1 MHRKISDRVYWVGA
15 QDWDRR
21 LFDEL
26 IPLPQGT
33 SYNSYLVRG
42 GSKTALVDAV
52 DPPKLPDLLKNLK
65 GLDAKKIDYIVA
77 NHCEQDH
84 SGAIPALLEKHPE
97 AKVATNAKC
106 RDLLKDHLHIPD
118 DKFLVLGE
126 GEKLDLGGV
135 ALEFILAPWVHWPET
150 QFTWL
155 PQEKTLFTCD
165 FLGSH
170 LATTALYSNRDEVL
184 AGARRY
190 YAEIM
195 MPFRTSQPK
204 YLDKIDSLSPEFICP
219 SHGPIHKKPFFI
231 MDAYREWSSDK
242 VKNIVVL
249 PWVSMHGSTE
259 AMVNHLMDALIVRG
273 VDVKPFK
280 LTEADTGELASALV
294 DAATV
299 VLGTSTAL
307 VGPHPKGL
315 YAAAL
320 VGALRPKTKYIS
332 LIGSYGWGTKAPETV
347 KSLLAN
353 LKAEMLEPVYIKG
366 APREEDFAALD
377 KLADA
382 IAERHKSLGKR
393 E

>member
-1 MHRKISDRVYWVGA
+1 MHRNISEKVYWVGA

-33 SYNSYLVRG
+33 SYNSYLVN
-42 GSKTALVDAV
+42 GSSKNALIDAV
-52 DPPKLPDLLKNLK
+52 DPTKCSELLENLK
-65 GLDAKKIDYIVA
+65 ALGVSKLDYIVA

-84 SGAIPALLEKHPE
+84 SGAIPTLLDKYPE

-106 RDLLKDHLHIPD
+106 RDLLKDHLHIAD
-118 DKFLVLGE
+118 EKFLVLAE
-126 GEKLDLGGV
+126 GERLDLGGLS
-135 ALEFILAPWVHWPET
+135 LEFILAPWVHWPET

-155 PQEKTLFTCD
+155 REEKILFTCD

-170 LATTALYSNRDEVL
+170 LATSSLYADKDEVL

-204 YLDKIDSLSPEFICP
+204 YLDRIEALSPELICP
-219 SHGPIHKKPFFI
+219 SHGPIHKRPFFI

-259 AMVNHLMDALIVRG
+259 AMAYHLTDALIARG
-273 VDVKPFK
+273 VEVKPFN
-280 LTEADTGELASALV
+280 LTVADLGELASALV

-299 VLGTSTAL
+299 VLGASTAL

-320 VGALRPKTKYIS
+320 VGALRPKTRFLS
-332 LIGSYGWGTKAPETV
+332 LIGSYGWGTKAPETI

-366 APREEDFAALD
+366 APREEDFASLD

-382 IAERHKSLGKR
+382 ILERHKRIGIV
-393 E
+393 

>member
-1 MHRKISDRVYWVGA
+1 MHRKISDSVHWVGVP
-15 QDWDRR
+15 DWDRR

-33 SYNSYLVRG
+33 SYNSYLVQ
-42 GSKTALVDAV
+42 GSTRAALIDTV
-52 DPPKLPDLLKNLK
+52 DPPKFGELWANLK
-65 GLDAKKIDYIVA
+65 ALGVQNIDYIVA

-84 SGAIPALLEKHPE
+84 SGSIPMLLERFPQ

-106 RDLLKDHLHIPD
+106 RDLLQDHLNLPSE
-118 DKFLVLGE
+118 KFLVLAE
-126 GEKLDLGGV
+126 GQKLELGGLS
-135 ALEFILAPWVHWPET
+135 LEFILAPWVHWPET

-155 PQEKTLFTCD
+155 REEKVLFTCD

-170 LATTALYSNRDEVL
+170 LATSSLFAERDEVL
-184 AGARRY
+184 SGARRY

-195 MPFRTSQPK
+195 MPFRSSQPK
-204 YLDKIDSLSPEFICP
+204 YLDKIESLLPDFICT
-219 SHGPIHKKPFFI
+219 SHGPVHKKPFFI
-231 MDAYREWSSDK
+231 MDAYRQWSSDE

-259 AMVNHLMDALIVRG
+259 AMVCHLIEALVDRRI
-273 VDVKPFK
+273 DVKPFK
-280 LTEADTGELASALV
+280 LSEADTGELASALV

-307 VGPHPKGL
+307 VGPHPQGL

-320 VGALRPKTKYIS
+320 MGALRPKTRFIS

-347 KSLLAN
+347 KALLSN

-366 APREEDFAALD
+366 APRAEDYKALD
-377 KLADA
+377 RLADTILEKHRGIG
-382 IAERHKSLGKR
+382 IA
-393 E
+393 

>member
-1 MHRKISDRVYWVGA
+1 MNRKITEHVHWVGVP
-15 QDWDRR
+15 DWDRR

-42 GSKTALVDAV
+42 STRAALIDTV
-52 DPPKLPDLLKNLK
+52 DPPKFGKLWANLK
-65 GLDAKKIDYIVA
+65 ALGVQNIDYIVA

-84 SGAIPALLEKHPE
+84 SGSIPMLLERFPQ

-106 RDLLKDHLHIPD
+106 RDMLQDHLHIPNE
-118 DKFLVLGE
+118 KFLVLAE
-126 GEKLDLGGV
+126 GQKLELGGLS
-135 ALEFILAPWVHWPET
+135 LEFILAPWVHWPET

-155 PQEKTLFTCD
+155 REEKVLFTCD

-170 LATTALYSNRDEVL
+170 LATSSLFAERDEVL

-195 MPFRTSQPK
+195 MPFRSSQPK
-204 YLDKIDSLSPEFICP
+204 YLDRIESLGPEFICT
-219 SHGPIHKKPFFI
+219 SHGPVHKKPFFI
-231 MDAYREWSSDK
+231 MDAYRQWSSDE

-259 AMVNHLMDALIVRG
+259 AMVCHLIEALVDRRI
-273 VDVKPFK
+273 DVKPFK
-280 LTEADTGELASALV
+280 LSEADTGELASALV
-294 DAATV
+294 DAGTV

-307 VGPHPKGL
+307 VGPHPQGL

-320 VGALRPKTKYIS
+320 MGALRPKTKFIS

-347 KSLLAN
+347 KALLSN

-366 APREEDFAALD
+366 APRAEDYKALD
-377 KLADA
+377 RLADTILEKHRGIG
-382 IAERHKSLGKR
+382 IA
-393 E
+393 

>member
-1 MHRKISDRVYWVGA
+1 MNRKITEHVHWVGS

-42 GSKTALVDAV
+42 SSKTALIDTV
-52 DPPKLPDLLKNLK
+52 DPPKFPELAANLK
-65 GLDAKKIDYIVA
+65 ALGIEKLDYIVA

-84 SGAIPALLEKHPE
+84 SGSIPMLLERFPQ

-126 GEKLDLGGV
+126 GEKLDLGGLS
-135 ALEFILAPWVHWPET
+135 LETILAPWVHWPET

-155 PQEKTLFTCD
+155 QEEKVLFTCD

-170 LATTALYSNRDEVL
+170 LASSSLFSDRDEVL

-195 MPFRTSQPK
+195 MPFRSSQPK
-204 YLDKIDSLSPEFICP
+204 YLDRIESLSPELICP
-219 SHGPIHKKPFFI
+219 SHGPVHRKPFFI

-259 AMVNHLMDALIVRG
+259 AMAHHLIDSLMVRG
-273 VDVKPFK
+273 VEVKPFK
-280 LTEADTGELASALV
+280 LTETDLGELASALV

-307 VGPHPKGL
+307 VGPHPQGL

-320 VGALRPKTKYIS
+320 VGALRPKTRFLS
-332 LIGSYGWGTKAPETV
+332 LIGSYGWGTKAPEAV

-366 APREEDFAALD
+366 APRVEDFRALD
-377 KLADA
+377 RLADT
-382 IAERHKSLGKR
+382 ILEKHKSIGIV
-393 E
+393 

>member
-1 MHRKISDRVYWVGA
+1 MNRKITDRVWWVGS

-33 SYNSYLVRG
+33 SYNSYLVK
-42 GSKTALVDAV
+42 GSARMALIDAV
-52 DPPKLPDLLKNLK
+52 DPPKFPELAANLK
-65 GLDAKKIDYIVA
+65 ALGVEKLDYVVS

-84 SGAIPALLEKHPE
+84 SGAITMLLERFPE

-106 RDLLKDHLHIPD
+106 RDLLKDHLQLPD
-118 DKFLVLGE
+118 EKFLVLGE
-126 GEKLDLGGV
+126 GERLDLGGLG
-135 ALEFILAPWVHWPET
+135 LEFIMAPWVHWPET

-155 PQEKTLFTCD
+155 REEKVLFTCD

-170 LATTALYSNRDEVL
+170 LATADLYSDRDEVL

-204 YLDKIDSLSPEFICP
+204 YLDRIESLSPELICP
-219 SHGPIHKKPFFI
+219 SHGPVHKKPFFI
-231 MDAYREWSSDK
+231 IDAYREWSSDK

-259 AMVNHLMDALIVRG
+259 AMVRHLINALIERG
-273 VDVKPFK
+273 VGVKPFK
-280 LTEADTGELASALV
+280 LTGADLGELASALV

-307 VGPHPKGL
+307 VGPHPQGL

-320 VGALRPKTKYIS
+320 VGALRPKTKFLS
-332 LIGSYGWGTKAPETV
+332 LIGSYGWGTKAPETI

-366 APREEDFAALD
+366 APRKEDFEALD
-377 KLADA
+377 RLADA
-382 IAERHKSLGKR
+382 ILEKHRGIGVA
-393 E
+393 

>member
-1 MHRKISDRVYWVGA
+1 MHRRITEHVSWVGA

-33 SYNSYLVRG
+33 SYNSYLVK
-42 GSKTALVDAV
+42 GSAQTALIDTV
-52 DPPKLPDLLKNLK
+52 DPPKCPELLANLK
-65 GLDAKKIDYIVA
+65 SLSVERLDYVVA

-84 SGAIPALLEKHPE
+84 SGAITAVLEKFPE
-97 AKVATNAKC
+97 ARVATNAKC

-118 DKFLVLGE
+118 EKFLVLAE
-126 GEKLDLGGV
+126 GEKLDLGGLS
-135 ALEFILAPWVHWPET
+135 LEFIMAPWVHWPET

-155 PQEKTLFTCD
+155 PQDRVLFTCD

-170 LATTALYSNRDEVL
+170 LATSSLFADRDEVL

-204 YLDKIDSLSPEFICP
+204 YLDRIESLSPDYICA
-219 SHGPIHKKPFFI
+219 SHGPVHKRPFFI
-231 MDAYREWSSDK
+231 MDAYREWSSDA

-249 PWVSMHGSTE
+249 PWVSMHGSTQ
-259 AMVNHLMDALIVRG
+259 AMAEHLTEALIARG
-273 VDVKPFK
+273 VEVKPFN
-280 LTEADTGELASALV
+280 LTVADLGELASALV

-320 VGALRPKTKYIS
+320 VGALRPKTKFVS

-377 KLADA
+377 RLAEA
-382 IAERHKSLGKR
+382 ILERHKGIGVA
-393 E
+393 

>member
-1 MHRKISDRVYWVGA
+1 MIRQIKDNVFATGV

-26 IPLPQGT
+26 IPLPEGT

-42 GSKTALVDAV
+42 AHKTALIDTA
-52 DPPKLPDLLKNLK
+52 DPPKYGELLANLRAAGVK
-65 GLDAKKIDYIVA
+65 QLDYIVA
-77 NHCEQDH
+77 NHAEQDH
-84 SGAIPALLEKHPE
+84 SGSIPLLLKEYPQ
-97 AKVATNAKC
+97 AQVVTNPKC
-106 RDLLKDHLHIPD
+106 RD
-118 DKFLVLGE
+118 FLADLGLAAADRVIAKND
-126 GEKLDLGGV
+126 GETLDLGGRT
-135 ALEFILAPWVHWPET
+135 LEFILAPWVHWPET

-155 PQEKTLFTCD
+155 AEDRILFTCD

-170 LATTALYSNRDEVL
+170 LATTKLYAEPGEVL
-184 AGARRY
+184 HGAKRY

-195 MPFRTSQPK
+195 SPFRSSQPK
-204 YLDKIDSLSPEFICP
+204 YLDRIAQLGPELICP
-219 SHGPIHKKPFFI
+219 SHGPVHRKPFFI
-231 MDAYREWSSDK
+231 IDAYREWSSDK

-259 AMVNHLMDALIVRG
+259 AMAYHLIDSLIARG
-273 VDVKPFK
+273 VGVKPFK
-280 LTEADTGELASALV
+280 LTGADLGELASALV

-307 VGPHPKGL
+307 VGPHPQGL

-320 VGALRPKTKYIS
+320 VGALRPKTKFIS
-332 LIGSYGWGTKAPETV
+332 LIGSYGWGTKAPETI

-366 APREEDFAALD
+366 APRAEDFAALD
-377 KLADA
+377 RLADA
-382 IAERHKSLGKR
+382 ILEKHRGIGVA
-393 E
+393 

>member
-1 MHRKISDRVYWVGA
+1 MHRKITDRVYWVGA

-26 IPLPQGT
+26 IALPQGT
-33 SYNSYLVRG
+33 SYNSYLVKG
-42 GSKTALVDAV
+42 GSKNALIDAV
-52 DPPKLPDLLKNLK
+52 DPPKLPELLGNLRSLGVEK
-65 GLDAKKIDYIVA
+65 LDYIVA

-118 DKFLVLGE
+118 DRFLVLAE
-126 GEKLDLGGV
+126 GEKLDLGGLT
-135 ALEFILAPWVHWPET
+135 LEFIMAPWVHWPET

-155 PQEKTLFTCD
+155 AQERVLFTCD

-170 LATTALYSNRDEVL
+170 LATSSLFSDRDEVL
-184 AGARRY
+184 PGARRY

-204 YLDKIDSLSPEFICP
+204 YLDRIESLSPEFICT
-219 SHGPIHKKPFFI
+219 SHGPVHKKPFFI

-259 AMVNHLMDALIVRG
+259 AMAGHLIDSLIARG

-307 VGPHPKGL
+307 VGPHPQGL

-320 VGALRPKTKYIS
+320 VGALRPKTRFLS

-366 APREEDFAALD
+366 APRPEDFAALD
-377 KLADA
+377 RLADA
-382 IAERHKSLGKR
+382 ILEKHRGIGVA
-393 E
+393 

>member
-1 MHRKISDRVYWVGA
+1 MHRKITEHVHWVGA

-33 SYNSYLVRG
+33 SYNSYLVK
-42 GSKTALVDAV
+42 GSAKTALIDTV
-52 DPPKLPDLLKNLK
+52 DPPKLPELLANLK
-65 GLDAKKIDYIVA
+65 ALGVEKLDYVVA

-84 SGAIPALLEKHPE
+84 AGSIPAMLERYPG

-106 RDLLKDHLHIPD
+106 RDLLKDHLHVAD
-118 DKFLVLGE
+118 DRFLVLGE
-126 GEKLDLGGV
+126 GEALDLGGLI
-135 ALEFILAPWVHWPET
+135 LETVLAPWVHWPET

-155 PQEKTLFTCD
+155 REERVLFPCD

-170 LATTALYSNRDEVL
+170 LATSSLYSDRDEVL
-184 AGARRY
+184 PGARRY

-204 YLDKIDSLSPEFICP
+204 YLDKIESLKPELICP
-219 SHGPIHKKPFFI
+219 SHGPVHKKPFFI
-231 MDAYREWSSDK
+231 MDAYREWSSDG
-242 VKNIVVL
+242 VKNVVLL

-259 AMVNHLMDALIVRG
+259 AMVKHLVGALIARG
-273 VDVKPFK
+273 VEVKPFK
-280 LTEADTGELASALV
+280 LTETDLGELASALV

-307 VGPHPKGL
+307 VGPHPQGL

-320 VGALRPKTKYIS
+320 VGALRPKTRFIS

-366 APREEDFAALD
+366 APRKEDLAALD
-377 KLADA
+377 RLADT
-382 IAERHKSLGKR
+382 ILERHRGIGVA
-393 E
+393 

>member
-1 MHRKISDRVYWVGA
+1 MHRKISDSVYCVGS

-33 SYNSYLVRG
+33 SYNSYLVK
-42 GSKTALVDAV
+42 GSARTALIDAV
-52 DPPKLPDLLKNLK
+52 DPPKCAELLANLK
-65 GLDAKKIDYIVA
+65 ALGVEKLDYVVA

-84 SGAIPALLEKHPE
+84 SGAIPAVLERFPGTR
-97 AKVATNAKC
+97 VATNAKC
-106 RDLLKDHLHIPD
+106 RELLKDHLHIPD

-126 GEKLDLGGV
+126 GERLDLGGLG
-135 ALEFILAPWVHWPET
+135 LEFIMAPWVHWPET

-155 PQEKTLFTCD
+155 REEKILFTCD

-170 LATTALYSNRDEVL
+170 LATSGLFSDRDEVL
-184 AGARRY
+184 PGARRY

-204 YLDKIDSLSPEFICP
+204 YLDRIESLSPELICP
-219 SHGPIHKKPFFI
+219 SHGPVHKKPFFI
-231 MDAYREWSSDK
+231 LDAYREWSSDK

-259 AMVNHLMDALIVRG
+259 AMAHHLIDSLMVRG
-273 VDVKPFK
+273 VEVKPFK
-280 LTEADTGELASALV
+280 LTETDLGELASALV

-307 VGPHPKGL
+307 VGPHPQGL

-320 VGALRPKTKYIS
+320 VGALRPKTRFLS

-366 APREEDFAALD
+366 APRAEDLAALD
-377 KLADA
+377 RLADA
-382 IAERHKSLGKR
+382 VLEKHRGIGVA
-393 E
+393 

>member
-1 MHRKISDRVYWVGA
+1 MNRKITDRVWWVGA

-33 SYNSYLVRG
+33 SYNSYLVK
-42 GSKTALVDAV
+42 GSARTALIDAV
-52 DPPKLPDLLKNLK
+52 DPPKFPELAANLK
-65 GLDAKKIDYIVA
+65 ALGVEKLDYVVA

-84 SGAIPALLEKHPE
+84 SGAIPMLLERFPE

-118 DKFLVLGE
+118 EKFLVLGE
-126 GEKLDLGGV
+126 GERLDLGGLG
-135 ALEFILAPWVHWPET
+135 LEFIMAPWVHWPET

-155 PQEKTLFTCD
+155 REEKVLFTCD

-170 LATTALYSNRDEVL
+170 LATADLYSDRDEVL

-204 YLDKIDSLSPEFICP
+204 YLDRIESLGPEFICP
-219 SHGPIHKKPFFI
+219 SHGPVHKKPFFI
-231 MDAYREWSSDK
+231 IDAYREWSSDK

-259 AMVNHLMDALIVRG
+259 AMAYHLIDSLIARG
-273 VDVKPFK
+273 VGVKPFK
-280 LTEADTGELASALV
+280 LTGADLGELASALV

-307 VGPHPKGL
+307 VGPHPQGL

-320 VGALRPKTKYIS
+320 VGALRPKTKFIS
-332 LIGSYGWGTKAPETV
+332 LIGSYGWGTKAPETI

-366 APREEDFAALD
+366 APRAEDFAALD
-377 KLADA
+377 RLADA
-382 IAERHKSLGKR
+382 ILEKHRGIGVA
-393 E
+393 